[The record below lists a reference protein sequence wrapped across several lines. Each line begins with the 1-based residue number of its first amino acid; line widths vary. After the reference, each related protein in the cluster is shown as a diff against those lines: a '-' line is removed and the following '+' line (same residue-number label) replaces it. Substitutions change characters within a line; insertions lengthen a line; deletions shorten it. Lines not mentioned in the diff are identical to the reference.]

1 MLNEAL
7 TRGKPGKAEGVTKKE
22 LRMRSILEKASMRRV
37 KGNRK
42 RRRSAFIIWVRRKRL
57 ARRRTSER
65 KRYRLGGRL
74 RRRSVQA
81 RWGRGRHSVGF
92 IR

>member
-57 ARRRTSER
+57 AR
-65 KRYRLGGRL
+65 
-74 RRRSVQA
+74 
-81 RWGRGRHSVGF
+81 F
-92 IR
+92 